1 MKNLATSVCYVG
13 LHFKLYCDQLEFSL
27 ESVDGVSA
35 MQVMGI

>member
-1 MKNLATSVCYVG
+1 MQNPVTSLCYAG